1 MNNPSQKNR
10 GWSRAQVALAFLVL
24 TAAIA
29 CGLSIFSSA
38 SSLIGLS
45 RSGFSVLFLP
55 LLFSLVLSFLLDPLV
70 TQLEKLCSRT
80 GSIFIVYV
88 LTIGLASLSIL
99 WMTPHWQD
107 FWNNMGTDFP
117 RYTTQ
122 VTVAL
127 KDIVAALH
135 DRFPMIAEYD
145 FPLKVRSWAEQSMAT
160 VFAHTPQ
167 SAMTVGSLMIIV
179 PLFTFFFLRDGRKIL
194 RACVSL
200 APNRHFEM
208 VRDLSYL
215 VSRQLSQFV
224 RGRIIEALIIG
235 LVITAGLSL
244 TDIRYASVLGIFAG
258 VTNLIPYIGP
268 IIGMVP
274 GILIAFVDL
283 GAGGQFWWIVILYI
297 LIAQVLID
305 NFILIP
311 ILISRV
317 SNLHPLLVFFAII
330 VGGKLYGI
338 IGMIIGVPIL
348 SVIKITLQ
356 EVRTYRRTFR
366 LPESALESDRPHY
379 QLDRNK

>member
-1 MNNPSQKNR
+1 MSNSLQKNR

-29 CGLSIFSSA
+29 GGLSIYSSA

-45 RSGFSVLFLP
+45 RAGFSVLFLP

-99 WMTPHWQD
+99 WMAPHWQE

-117 RYTTQ
+117 RYIAQ
-122 VTVAL
+122 VIESL
-127 KDIVAALH
+127 KNIVAALH

-145 FPLKVRSWAEQSMAT
+145 LPLKVRSWAEQSMAS
-160 VFAHTPQ
+160 VFARTPQ
-167 SAMTVGSLMIIV
+167 SAMTVASLMVIV

-194 RACVSL
+194 RAVVSL

-215 VSRQLSQFV
+215 ISRQLSQFV
-224 RGRIIEALIIG
+224 RGRIIEALIVG

-244 TDIRYASVLGIFAG
+244 TDIRYAPVLGIFAG

-311 ILISRV
+311 VLISRV

-330 VGGKLYGI
+330 VGGKLYGV

-348 SVIKITLQ
+348 SVIKITLL

-366 LPESALESDRPHY
+366 LPESALESDRPH
-379 QLDRNK
+379 

>member
-1 MNNPSQKNR
+1 MTSPVPKNR
-10 GWSRAQVALAFLVL
+10 GWSRAQVALAFLIL

-29 CGLSIFSSA
+29 CGLAIYSSA
-38 SSLIGLS
+38 SSLTGLS
-45 RSGFSVLFLP
+45 RDAFSVLFLP
-55 LLFSLVLSFLLDPLV
+55 LLFSLVLAFLLDPLV
-70 TQLEKLCSRT
+70 TQFEKLYSRT
-80 GSIFIVYV
+80 SSIFFVYV
-88 LTIGLASLSIL
+88 LTLGLASLSIL

-107 FWNNMGTDFP
+107 FWSNMGTDFP

-122 VTVAL
+122 VIETLRKV
-127 KDIVAALH
+127 VAALH
-135 DRFPMIAEYD
+135 DRFPMVAEYD
-145 FPLKVRSWAEQSMAT
+145 FPLRIRAWAEQLMAT
-160 VFAHTPQ
+160 VFAQTPQ
-167 SAMTVGSLMIIV
+167 SAMQIGGLMIIV

-194 RACVSL
+194 RGCVSL

-208 VRDLSYL
+208 ARDLSYL
-215 VSRQLSQFV
+215 ISRQLSQFV
-224 RGRIIEALIIG
+224 RGRIIEALIVG

-283 GAGGQFWWIVILYI
+283 GAGGQFWWIVILYV

-348 SVIKITLQ
+348 SVVKITLL

-366 LPESALESDRPHY
+366 LPESALESERPH
-379 QLDRNK
+379 